1 MEKNRCVAMRERL
14 LRAINYCNTQIINPS
29 EYYVISALFKHV
41 RDTIKNSLLLESL
54 ANESAASQ
62 ASISRFIKKIG
73 YPSYQDF
80 RNTFLRSLDDLWFLR
95 KNRVAMNYDNVD
107 EVIERNYACAIDN
120 LKQTYSCLDR
130 ESLERIVRR
139 LLSSRSVTIIGD
151 DHVLSIFYTVQLD
164 LLANGIPAYLFK
176 NEEMQMLHVESLG
189 EKDVLLFLTV
199 SMNFIRPEQCKM
211 IEDLQH
217 KATLM
222 GFFQENDDAYR
233 KMFDEYYVYGRENTA
248 IEGFYSLLLLSRLIS
263 EMLYIVN
270 S

>member
-54 ANESAASQ
+54 ANESA
-62 ASISRFIKKIG
+62 
-73 YPSYQDF
+73 
-80 RNTFLRSLDDLWFLR
+80 FLRSLDDLWFLR